1 MSWHLLEKGLD
12 EIARQSTFFGKA
24 WVTFF
29 FILRVIPL
37 TRMGETAYGD
47 EQAAF
52 K

>member
-1 MSWHLLEKGLD
+1 MSWHLLERLLD
-12 EIARQSTFFGKA
+12 EISKQSTIFGKV
-24 WVTFF
+24 WLTFY

-37 TRMGETAYGD
+37 TRMGESVYGD